1 MRELDVIKLKKKI
14 MLKDHACLLSTIDRQ
29 KSSSVFK
36 LQLRGSSRVAYLTSY
51 WNTSLWSLFNYV
63 SETL

>member
-29 KSSSVFK
+29 KSSSVSK
-36 LQLRGSSRVAYLTSY
+36 LQLRGSS
-51 WNTSLWSLFNYV
+51 
-63 SETL
+63 